1 MGIFGGLGEK
11 DWGAVTSETRKVFDW
26 NYNILYNLNII
37 NVI

>member
-1 MGIFGGLGEK
+1 MGVFGGLGEK
-11 DWGAVTSETRKVFDW
+11 DCRAVAPETRKVFDW

>member
-11 DWGAVTSETRKVFDW
+11 DCGAVTSETRKVFDL
-26 NYNILYNLNII
+26 NYNMLYNLNII